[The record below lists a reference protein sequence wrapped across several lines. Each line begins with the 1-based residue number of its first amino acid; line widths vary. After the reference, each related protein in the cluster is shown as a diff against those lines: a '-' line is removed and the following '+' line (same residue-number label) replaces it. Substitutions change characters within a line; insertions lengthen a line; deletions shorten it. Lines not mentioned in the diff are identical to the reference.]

1 MPDLTPR
8 QIQAMAKSLNLDVA
22 AEDVEEVA
30 HRINALLDV
39 LGNLEHPDLDAV
51 EAQSVFP
58 PEDRGGDGR

>member
-8 QIQAMAKSLNLDVA
+8 HIEAMARSLDLEVA
-22 AEDVEEVA
+22 AEDVDEVA
-30 HRINALLDV
+30 HRMNALLDV

-58 PEDRGGDGR
+58 PEDRGEDGR